1 MFTYLISLV
10 KATGNAV
17 RVAVLFLWQMVKALT
32 GFFGLSGSVAGLLLL
47 LVGGA
52 LVHAVEYEELRP
64 FVAALASGMA
74 VVLAAVA
81 SFTQNLVARGL
92 LIAAAG
98 GFTIWF
104 SWFTV
109 KDLSDQ
115 LKGANDL
122 AEMRRQRLEMTLDDL
137 AKKYF
142 NKLAEAEKGNAVAAI
157 GYDILR
163 ERYKNGIL
171 SHNPPFRNAEFD
183 PSRDMIDLL
192 SKIVDADRNGHVLYV
207 QGEIE
212 RALGH
217 ADLGS
222 QRFYT
227 YLELEKNRTR
237 NGELGGEPCK
247 NPQGFCRERTAWIFN
262 LLARDFLQQ
271 GRKLKAARA
280 PEAVYKEKLNEALKH
295 ACSSIKLFPNGFSQP
310 PSTREVERSLF
321 EELGKPL
328 PGAAPQPG
336 ICLQEM
342 G

>member
-1 MFTYLISLV
+1 MFTYLIRFL
-10 KATGNAV
+10 KAAGHAV
-17 RVAVLFLWQMVKALT
+17 RAAVKALT
-32 GFFGLSGSVAGLLLL
+32 TFFGTSGSVAVLVLLLAGGLLWW
-47 LVGGA
+47 VWR
-52 LVHAVEYEELRP
+52 EEELRP
-64 FVAALASGMA
+64 FVAAMAGGTA
-74 VVLAAVA
+74 VVMAAVA
-81 SFTQNLVARGL
+81 PFTENLVARWL

-98 GFTIWF
+98 GFTVWF

-115 LKGANDL
+115 LKDANRL
-122 AEMRRQRLEMTLDDL
+122 AEMRRQRLEMTIDDL
-137 AKKYF
+137 AKTYF
-142 NKLAEAEKGNAVAAI
+142 SKLAEAEKGNAVAII

-163 ERYKNGIL
+163 ERYKKEIL
-171 SHNPPFRNAEFD
+171 SHTPPFRNAEFD

-192 SKIVDADRNGHVLYV
+192 SKIVDADRNGHVLTI

-217 ADLGS
+217 TDQGS

-227 YLELEKNRTR
+227 YLELEKKNSTR
-237 NGELGGEPCK
+237 SGELGGEPCK

-271 GRKLKAARA
+271 GRKLKAGGAA
-280 PEAVYKEKLNEALKH
+280 EAVYKEKLDEALKH

-310 PSTREVERSLF
+310 PSTRQVERSLF
-321 EELGKPL
+321 EELGKPI